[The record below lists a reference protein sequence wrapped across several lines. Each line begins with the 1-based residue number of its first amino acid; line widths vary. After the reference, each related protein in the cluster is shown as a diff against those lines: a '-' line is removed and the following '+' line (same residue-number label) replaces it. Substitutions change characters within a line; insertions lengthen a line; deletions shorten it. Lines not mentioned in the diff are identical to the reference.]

1 MSIMKIAVVLLCVS
15 APLQAQEWIMED
27 RVDVRPDGTASTAPY
42 GLGEASISDDGRWV
56 IFESAKSDLVAG
68 DTNGATDVFIRD
80 RTTQTTRRISVLA
93 DGSQASVGGGQ
104 PHASRDGRFVSF
116 YSGAALVADDTN
128 GKADIYLLDRDTN
141 GNGIFDEPGF
151 TTLRRVSVDPSGGQ
165 SAYNV
170 VGARSAVSDDGSSVA
185 FATLAPL
192 VATDNNNKSD
202 VYVRDLAADNT
213 LIMSISDAGTVGNV
227 ESPDFFGNPL
237 RISDNGRYVAFSSA
251 ATNLV
256 PGDSNGYSD
265 VFVRD
270 RDSDDNGIFDEP
282 GNTTIRRASL
292 EPGGGQVSSNVRQFD
307 LDPSG
312 QWLAF
317 SYFTSGGNNPNGA
330 DIYLSEQS
338 TGSVTRID
346 FDASTWANSGATCCG
361 NQYPLL
367 SEDAG
372 VVVFK
377 SHQNYPKAG
386 GGTITNADVFAWTPD
401 NGLTNITH
409 FPPPGSGGSS
419 VAAGPIALS
428 ANGKY
433 LVIQTVSG
441 STHSTYVYRQ
451 KDAVDPAALFK
462 DGFETAD

>member
-1 MSIMKIAVVLLCVS
+1 MSILKIAVVLLCVS
-15 APLQAQEWIMED
+15 APLHAQEWIIED
-27 RVDVRPDGTASTAPY
+27 RVDVQPDGTASTAPY
-42 GLGEASISDDGRWV
+42 GLGQASISDDGRWV

-80 RTTQTTRRISVLA
+80 RTTHTTRRISVLA
-93 DGSQASVGGGQ
+93 DGSQVSVGAGQ
-104 PHASRDGRFVSF
+104 PNASRDGRFVSF
-116 YSGAALVADDTN
+116 YSGAALLAEDTN
-128 GKADIYLLDRDTN
+128 GVADIYLLDRDSN

-151 TTLRRVSVDPSGGQ
+151 TTLRRISVGPNGAQ
-165 SAYNV
+165 SAHNAG
-170 VGARSAVSDDGSSVA
+170 GARSAVSDDGSSVA

-192 VATDNNNKSD
+192 VAADNNNKSD
-202 VYVRDLAADNT
+202 VYVRDLAAENT
-213 LIMSISDAGTVGNV
+213 LIMSTSDGGTVGNF
-227 ESPDFFGNPL
+227 ESPDFFDDPV
-237 RISDNGRYVAFSSA
+237 RISDNGRHVAFSSR

-256 PGDSNGYSD
+256 PGDTNSYID

-270 RDSDDNGIFDEP
+270 RDSDGNGIFDEP

-292 EPGGGQVSSNVRQFD
+292 EPGGGQVGMNVRQFD

-312 QWLAF
+312 QWVAF

-330 DIYLSEQS
+330 DIYLSEHA
-338 TGSVTRID
+338 TGSVTPID
-346 FDASTWANSGATCCG
+346 FNASYWANPGAMCCG

-377 SHQNYPKAG
+377 SSQSYPKQG
-386 GGTITNADVFAWTPD
+386 GGTITNADVFSWTRD
-401 NGLTNITH
+401 DGLTNITH
-409 FPPPGSGGSS
+409 FPPPGSGGASM
-419 VAAGPIALS
+419 AAGPIALS

-441 STHSTYVYRQ
+441 STYSTFVYRQ
-451 KDAVDPAALFK
+451 KDAVDAAVLFK